1 MDSTCPPDGEIKTST
16 CYPELPTI
24 RENKPGTSTEK
35 TTGFVKMRSEQAMGP
50 KSLTAL

>member
-1 MDSTCPPDGEIKTST
+1 MDPTCPPDGEIRTST

-24 RENKPGTSTEK
+24 RGKKPGTFTEK
-35 TTGFVKMRSEQAMGP
+35 TIGFVKMRSEQAMRP